1 MGPTSDSLRV
11 ESTGAPPPSHRAHE
25 KLPAPRTL
33 IVSDVRLFREGLA
46 AGLTGRDDV
55 AVVGATDS
63 LDAACAAMLKGPL
76 DIVLLDTGMS
86 RVYEFAH
93 VLLRVAGS
101 VKIVGVAVADEGA
114 DVVACGEA
122 GMAGF
127 VARDGSIDDVVG
139 AIHSVMRDELQC
151 SPRVTAALF
160 RRLVSKGAASPP
172 QPALPL
178 TPREV
183 EVVGLIDRGLSN
195 KEIAQQLR
203 IGTATVKNHV
213 HNILEKLH
221 VSRRAEAA
229 ARVRASQAVRIPF
242 PRRGPD
248 ASQLVDVSV

>member
-1 MGPTSDSLRV
+1 
-11 ESTGAPPPSHRAHE
+11 
-25 KLPAPRTL
+25 
-33 IVSDVRLFREGLA
+33 VRLFREGLA

-63 LDAACAAMLKGPL
+63 LDAACAALLNGPP

-86 RVYEFAH
+86 RVYEFAR
-93 VLLRVAGS
+93 VLLRVAGAA
-101 VKIVGVAVADEGA
+101 KIVGVAVADDGA

-160 RRLVSKGAASPP
+160 RRLVSNGAASSPA
-172 QPALPL
+172 QRALPL

-183 EVVGLIDRGLSN
+183 EIVGLIDGGLSN
-195 KEIAQQLR
+195 KEIAQRLR

-229 ARVRASQAVRIPF
+229 ARVRASQAVRPPF
-242 PRRGPD
+242 PRRGPGASPLVD
-248 ASQLVDVSV
+248 ASV

>member
-1 MGPTSDSLRV
+1 M
-11 ESTGAPPPSHRAHE
+11 A
-25 KLPAPRTL
+25 
-33 IVSDVRLFREGLA
+33 I
-46 AGLTGRDDV
+46 
-55 AVVGATDS
+55 VGAADS
-63 LDAACAAMLKGPL
+63 LDAACAALLNDRP

-86 RVYEFAH
+86 RVYELAR
-93 VLLRVAGS
+93 VLLRVAGA
-101 VKIVGVAVADEGA
+101 VKIVGVAVADESA

-127 VARDGSIDDVVG
+127 VARDGSLDDVVA

-160 RRLVSKGAASPP
+160 KRLVSNGAASSSA

-195 KEIAQQLR
+195 KEIAQRLR

-221 VSRRAEAA
+221 VRRRAEAA
-229 ARVRASQAVRIPF
+229 AQVRASQAVRPPF
-242 PRRGPD
+242 PRRNSG
-248 ASQLVDVSV
+248 ASQLVDAPV